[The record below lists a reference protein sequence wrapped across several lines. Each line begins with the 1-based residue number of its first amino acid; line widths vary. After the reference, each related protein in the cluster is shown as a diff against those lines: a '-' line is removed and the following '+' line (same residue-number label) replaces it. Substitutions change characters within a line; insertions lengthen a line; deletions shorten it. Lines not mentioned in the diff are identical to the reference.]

1 MNKKILV
8 CAVTLSL
15 VLIILMGCSRPR
27 PTTQPAP
34 ASPPAT
40 PQATSSPVPAT
51 PAPPQPAPAIV
62 PPTTVTPPPVPQPVV
77 PPVSPPPAVIQAG
90 LPLTIS
96 QPADGSTLSPSVTVK
111 GKTKAGATVSVNDE
125 LITADSQ
132 GNFSIPLSLD
142 SGPNAIDVI
151 ATDIEGNQ
159 AEALLLVNVNSTP
172 TPAPPVQ
179 TKPVPSP
186 VPSGILPFK
195 VTQPVDGATINSGSV
210 VVKGQTA
217 PGATVSV
224 NDEIITADD
233 QGNFS
238 VSVSL
243 QPGPNAIDVVAIDE
257 DGNENE
263 FLIIVNAAG

>member
-8 CAVTLSL
+8 GAVTLGL
-15 VLIILMGCSRPR
+15 VLVIILAGCSRAR
-27 PTTQPAP
+27 PTQPAP

-132 GNFSIPLSLD
+132 GNFSIPLSLE

-151 ATDIEGNQ
+151 ATDSAGNQ
-159 AEALLLVNVNSTP
+159 AEALLMVNVDSSLTSSTP
-172 TPAPPVQ
+172 VPAQ
-179 TKPVPSP
+179 PVPNP
-186 VPSGILPFK
+186 VLPGILPLK
-195 VTQPVDGATINSGSV
+195 VTQPIDGATINSDSV
-210 VVKGQTA
+210 VVKGQA
-217 PGATVSV
+217 GSGATVSV
-224 NDEIITADD
+224 NDEVVTADD